1 MKDLWHYY
9 LYLTFDNPCWVTRQ
23 ILFHRNHTP
32 INWAHLWVKD
42 LWHCYLYLTTR
53 VEWPEFF
60 FASLMLIDFHRNHTL
75 VNCAHLCQLWK
86 PLRERLL
93 ILLSILDIPCW
104 VTRKIPLSHF
114 NLFSQ
119 ESYPGQLCTSLRER
133 LQRRMRTQCMMS
145 GSPIS
150 RSTMKRSG
158 HLFSLQDDTY
168 INV

>member
-1 MKDLWHYY
+1 MSEEEKLIFLILYSLHGNHTPANWVKDLWHYY

-104 VTRKIPLSHF
+104 VTRKILLSHF

-119 ESYPGQLCTSLRER
+119 ESYPGQLCTSLSEI
-133 LQRRMRTQCMMS
+133 LLTLL
-145 GSPIS
+145 
-150 RSTMKRSG
+150 STLDNSC
-158 HLFSLQDDTY
+158 
-168 INV
+168 